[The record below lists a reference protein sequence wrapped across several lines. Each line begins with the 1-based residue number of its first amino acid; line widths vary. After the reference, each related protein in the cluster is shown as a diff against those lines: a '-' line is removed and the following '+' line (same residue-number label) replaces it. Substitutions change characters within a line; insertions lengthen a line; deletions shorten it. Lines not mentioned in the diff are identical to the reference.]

1 MNDTFQHHGKWHD
14 VSVPPTNG
22 ETFSHLM
29 SYNIRALEPAAVYEA
44 IVQAKNRYG
53 WSEVTD
59 AYQFFTRGPGHEIYG
74 QLSWK
79 HLETV
84 FARTKF

>member
-1 MNDTFQHHGKWHD
+1 MNDTHQNHGKWHD
-14 VSVPPTNG
+14 VMLQPTNG

-29 SYNIRALEPAAVYEA
+29 SYNIRGLDAASVYEA

-59 AYQFFTRGPGHEIYG
+59 AYKFYTRGPGQEIYG
-74 QLSWK
+74 MVRLYKLKW
-79 HLETV
+79 
-84 FARTKF
+84 